1 MLRDMDALLV
11 NAGSWASISGA
22 AISTIGLIATII
34 VAWGARSASRA
45 ARAAAIATNNSIE
58 RHLQAVDVERAIGLI
73 QRIKLLHDTGRW
85 EAAMEQYQALRMML
99 SDIMARCSE
108 DQTETRQGLA
118 AARADIR
125 YLEDS
130 VRESIGNAIDASA
143 RARFNRRLN
152 NVQSVL
158 EELASA
164 MGFGDQ
170 LGEAK

>member
-1 MLRDMDALLV
+1 
-11 NAGSWASISGA
+11 
-22 AISTIGLIATII
+22 
-34 VAWGARSASRA
+34 
-45 ARAAAIATNNSIE
+45 
-58 RHLQAVDVERAIGLI
+58 
-73 QRIKLLHDTGRW
+73 
-85 EAAMEQYQALRMML
+85 MEQYQALRMML

-130 VRESIGNAIDASA
+130 VRESIGSAIDASA

-170 LGEAK
+170 LREAK

>member
-1 MLRDMDALLV
+1 MPPDMDALLV

-22 AISTIGLIATII
+22 AISTVGLIATII

-45 ARAAAIATNNSIE
+45 ARAAAIAANNSIA
-58 RHLQAVDVERAIGLI
+58 RHLQAVDIERAIALI

-108 DQTETRQGLA
+108 GQGEARQGLA
-118 AARADIR
+118 TARADIR
-125 YLEDS
+125 YLEDA
-130 VRESIGNAIDASA
+130 VGENIGNTIDANA
-143 RARFNRRLN
+143 RSRFNRSLN

-158 EELASA
+158 EELASD
-164 MGFGDQ
+164 MGFGEQ
-170 LGEAK
+170 LGATK